1 MYQFVNKDKI
11 LHWLN
16 YFQKILK
23 VREAACI
30 SQNVTIIFSL
40 PSFNPGAG
48 LPTDK
53 KKGGPSAGDVEAIK
67 VRMMR
72 VPELSDWREP
82 RWDRPAAWPSANHH
96 RSHYLIVLRKTMVI
110 LVQEK
115 TTLTCLFDQTL
126 I

>member
-1 MYQFVNKDKI
+1 MHQSECNDY
-11 LHWLN
+11 
-16 YFQKILK
+16 
-23 VREAACI
+23 
-30 SQNVTIIFSL
+30 IFSL
-40 PSFNPGAG
+40 SSFNPGAG

-82 RWDRPAAWPSANHH
+82 RWDRPAAWPSAKHC

-126 I
+126 ILIILICLN

>member
-16 YFQKILK
+16 YFQKLLK
-23 VREAACI
+23 VREAACT
-30 SQNVTIIFSL
+30 SQNVTIIFFL

-67 VRMMR
+67 VRKC
-72 VPELSDWREP
+72 VSELSDWREP
-82 RWDRPAAWPSANHH
+82 RWDRTETWPSAKHC
-96 RSHYLIVLRKTMVI
+96 RCHYLIVLRKTLVI

-115 TTLTCLFDQTL
+115 TTVP